1 MAEAIDA
8 CELVSA
14 LNDDSDGGNSD
25 DDDHAAQ
32 VAETLHAD
40 EAQAAAATEARAGS
54 GLGG

>member
-40 EAQAAAATEARAGS
+40 DAQVAAATGAGAGS
-54 GLGG
+54 G